1 MTVWQHELDNQIWL
15 VGVAGRLDQTL
26 TPELEK
32 TLNTLLAANQFRLII
47 DLSQV
52 IYINSGGLRC
62 LVAAWRRTRQ
72 QQGNLILFGLTPR
85 LHEIFAMVGF
95 DQVFTIVPTQQ
106 QAIQQFT
113 AND

>member
-1 MTVWQHELDNQIWL
+1 MTIWQKELDHQIWL
-15 VGVAGRLDQTL
+15 VGAKGRLDQML

-32 TLNTLLAANQFRLII
+32 TLNALLSAHQFRLII
-47 DLSQV
+47 DLSQA

-62 LVAAWRRTRQ
+62 LVTAWRRTRQ

-95 DQVFTIVPTQQ
+95 DQVFIIVPTQQ
-106 QAIQQFT
+106 QAVAQLMT
-113 AND
+113 ND